1 MAVNLLVAAV
11 TLLMTA
17 FVVLW
22 LVAPRL
28 RAWMEAPKHRFLEN
42 QRRFPD
48 IVRNDTPSSPS

>member
-17 FVVLW
+17 FLLLW
-22 LVAPRL
+22 LLAPRL
-28 RAWMEAPKHRFLEN
+28 RVWMEAPKHRFLEI

-48 IVRNDTPSSPS
+48 IVRGDKPSSPR